1 MITVGPYTFSDT
13 DADRTV
19 GSHAVVWS
27 LLTEGRDPAV
37 VEHLAPVLT
46 GDVAH
51 DLPLVW
57 DAWAAAGHAYRA
69 AGALPQRVD
78 GTVAAL
84 HRSDGGIPKTAVESV
99 EVGWRGVVGDRQASR
114 THHGRPWQA
123 LCLWSTEVIDGFRS
137 DGHPLAPGLAGEN
150 ITVTGLP
157 WPEVR
162 PGVHIR
168 VGGVLCCISSY
179 AIPCKQ
185 NTGWFIDGQFMLMH
199 HDRGPVS
206 RVYAT
211 VVEPGHIRVGDP
223 AVLEP

>member
-1 MITVGPYTFSDT
+1 VHHIGPYTFSDT

-19 GSHAVVWS
+19 GNHDIVWR
-27 LLTEGRDPAV
+27 LLTQGRDPSV
-37 VEHLAPVLT
+37 VEHLRPALT
-46 GDVAH
+46 GNVAV

-57 DAWAAAGHAYRA
+57 QAWHDAGHAYRA
-69 AGALPQRVD
+69 AGALPSRTD
-78 GTVAAL
+78 GVVAAL
-84 HRSDGGIPKTAVESV
+84 HRSDGGLPKTAVDAV
-99 EVGWRGVVGDRQASR
+99 EVGWRGVSGDRQASR
-114 THHGRPWQA
+114 MHHGRPWQA
-123 LCLWSTEVIDGFRS
+123 LCLWSTEVIEAFRA

-162 PGVHIR
+162 PGVHVR
-168 VGGVLCCISSY
+168 VGEVLCCISSY

-185 NTGWFIDGQFMLMH
+185 NTAWFKDGQFMLMH

-211 VVEPGHIRVGDP
+211 VVEPGSIRVGEP
-223 AVLEP
+223 AILEP